1 MTGRRLLIVIS
12 LCFIAIYEVL
22 AINPQGLADSVGL
35 YVQQYA
41 SVGKLSVQRIRVQ
54 NKTAKVFFSK
64 NLSGIPFTPDI
75 ANDVHEIAKYFIFP
89 DEDGEVLVFTDGY
102 EISELVLSRSLPK
115 NKRRSPYRLSKGIP
129 LVQNTSTPNDPDRG
143 LEGIHLVVYG
153 SHGLF
158 FNQSRETWMFQRA
171 RLFTTVEDLYT
182 SSYTMPYLVP
192 MLENAGAIVLQP
204 RERDTQ
210 TIEVVVDE
218 RDAWQVACSSDWRF
232 HKDGGFG
239 HKSGDEPLYEGENPF
254 TMGGYAKAA
263 TTNDKDKVE
272 VFTYYPDVP
281 KRAEYAVYVSYK
293 SLENSTQKARYSVYH
308 NGQLTTYNV
317 NQRMGGG
324 TWIYLGTFEFSTD
337 REENKIEVS
346 NYGKAGE
353 VVTTDAVKVGGGMG
367 SVARY
372 CSPNSTVNIPSSKR
386 FKQKES
392 EIPFVAYADTMH
404 AYLSDMPRYMEGAR
418 YWLQYA
424 GIPDSVYNYTHS
436 LNDYTDDYTSRGR
449 WVNYLAGGSE
459 VNPDNEGLGIPVH
472 LSIAFHTDAGIR
484 RNDSIIGTLMIY
496 TNHSD
501 NDEMTYPTGVS
512 RLAARDFGDYIQT
525 QIVDDVRR
533 IYAPEW
539 NRRMLMNASYSEC
552 RNPEMPAV
560 ILELLSHQNFADM
573 RYGLD
578 PRFRFTVSRAIYKGI
593 VRFIYEQYNTTYC
606 IQPLPVKDFGMHF
619 TGKPHGDSICLSWK
633 PTHDSIEA
641 TAQPQYYILYT
652 RKDSSDWDNGVCVQD
667 THCIVAAQRGVRYDF
682 RVAAANRGGIS
693 MTSETLSA
701 YIAPEEKGRVLI
713 INGFTRVSAPES
725 FTIDSTYAGF
735 YRTCGIPY
743 GTDIAY
749 IGEQYEFQR
758 DKMWKSDDDAGFGSC
773 YSDLSDKLFV
783 GNTFAYPVMH
793 GKVLQQL
800 GFTYLSC
807 SASSVDS
814 IPTDFQLVDI
824 IMGQQ
829 KECVLGTQKQT
840 VSFKTFDEQL
850 QRAVSRY
857 AACGGKMLISGSY
870 ISSDLANNPRANA
883 QDYQFL
889 TEQLHSDY
897 RTANA
902 SKSGVVAF
910 GKKKYQLQTTIS
922 PSVLR
927 CENAEGLTPKGAQ
940 AKVAARY
947 ADSGICAAISYN
959 NASQLLL
966 FGFPLECIQ
975 DFNAIYTECIHH
987 FFPSDKQ

>member
-1 MTGRRLLIVIS
+1 MIRRRLLLAII
-12 LCFIAIYEVL
+12 LCVIAICEAF
-22 AINPQGLADSVGL
+22 AIDQQGLADSVSH

-41 SVGKLSVQRIRVQ
+41 SIGNLAVQRIRVQ
-54 NKTAKVFFSK
+54 NNTAKVFFTK
-64 NLSGIPFTPDI
+64 NLSGIPFTPVI
-75 ANDVHEIAKYFIFP
+75 ADDVHEIAKYFIFP
-89 DEDGEVLVFTDGY
+89 DEDGEVFVFTDGY

-115 NKRRSPYRLSKGIP
+115 NKRRAPYRLSKSIP
-129 LVQNTSTPNDPDRG
+129 LVQNTSTPNDPNRG
-143 LEGIHLVVYG
+143 LEGVHLVVYG

-182 SSYTMPYLVP
+182 SSYTMPFLVP

-218 RDAWQVACSSDWRF
+218 RDEEQVAYSTNWRF
-232 HKDGGFG
+232 RKDGGFG
-239 HKSGDEPLYEGENPF
+239 HKANNEPLYEGENPF
-254 TMGGYAKAA
+254 TMGGYAQTA
-263 TTNDKDKVE
+263 TTNERDKVQ
-272 VFTYYPDVP
+272 VFSYYPDVP

-293 SLENSTQKARYSVYH
+293 SFANSTQKAQYSVYH
-308 NGQLTTYNV
+308 NGQVTTYTV

-324 TWIYLGTFEFSTD
+324 TWIYLGTFEFSTN
-337 REENKIEVS
+337 REENRIEIS
-346 NYGKAGE
+346 NYGKSGE
-353 VVTTDAVKVGGGMG
+353 TVTTDAVKVGGGMG

-372 CSPNSTVNIPSSKR
+372 SSPNNIANVPSSKR
-386 FKQKES
+386 SKQKEY
-392 EIPFVAYADTMH
+392 EVPFVAYSDTMH
-404 AYLSDMPRYMEGAR
+404 AYRSDMPRYMEGAR

-436 LNDYTDDYTSRGR
+436 HNDYTDDYTSRGR

-459 VNPDNEGLGIPVH
+459 VNPDNPGLGIPVH
-472 LSIAFHTDAGIR
+472 LSLAFHTDAGIR
-484 RNDSIIGTLMIY
+484 RNDSIIGTLLIY

-525 QIVDDVRR
+525 QIVNDVRS
-533 IYAPEW
+533 IFAPEW
-539 NRRMLMNASYSEC
+539 NRRMLMNSSYSEC
-552 RNPEMPAV
+552 RNPEMPAL

-578 PRFRFTVSRAIYKGI
+578 PRFRFAVSRAIYKGI
-593 VRFIYEQYNTTYC
+593 VRFIHEQYNTTYC

-619 TGKPHGDSICLSWK
+619 TDYTLSDSICLTWK
-633 PTHDSIEA
+633 PTHDSIEP
-641 TAQPQYYILYT
+641 TAEPQYYILYT
-652 RKDSSDWDNGVCVQD
+652 RKDSSDWDNGICVQD
-667 THCIVAAQRGVRYDF
+667 TRYTLALQRGVRYDF
-682 RVAAANRGGIS
+682 RVVAANRGGIS
-693 MTSETLSA
+693 MPSETLSA
-701 YIAPEEKGRVLI
+701 YIAPEEKGRILI

-735 YRTCGIPY
+735 YRTYGIPY

-758 DKMWKSDDDAGFGSC
+758 NKIWKSDDDAGFGSC
-773 YSDLSDKLFV
+773 YSNLSDMLFV

-814 IPTDFQLVDI
+814 IPADFQLVDI

-829 KECVLGTQKQT
+829 KECVLGTQKQM
-840 VSFKTFDEQL
+840 VDFKTFDKKL
-850 QRAVSRY
+850 QSAVSRY
-857 AACGGKMLISGSY
+857 AAHGGNLLISGSY
-870 ISSDLANNPRANA
+870 ISTDLAHNPRANA

-897 RTANA
+897 RTRNA
-902 SKSGVVAF
+902 SKSGVVTF

-922 PSVLR
+922 PTVLY

-947 ADSGICAAISYN
+947 ADSGVCAGVSYHN
-959 NASQLLL
+959 GNQLLL
-966 FGFPLECIQ
+966 FGFPLECVQ
-975 DFNAIYTECIHH
+975 EFEAIYAECIHL
-987 FFPSDKQ
+987 FFQNDKP